1 MEEIS
6 KLHVQVAYV
15 CSCIQMHGGT
25 KELKEVENYSNIRV
39 FRQDYVYS
47 NGEPIHD
54 AMRVQNTWTR
64 PNKGRENELCKI
76 LGSSRVS

>member
-1 MEEIS
+1 
-6 KLHVQVAYV
+6 
-15 CSCIQMHGGT
+15 MHGGA
-25 KELKEVENYSNIRV
+25 KELEEVEGYSDIRL

-64 PNKGRENELCKI
+64 PNKGYQNECSK
-76 LGSSRVS
+76 VS

>member
-1 MEEIS
+1 
-6 KLHVQVAYV
+6 
-15 CSCIQMHGGT
+15 MHGGT

-64 PNKGRENELCKI
+64 PNKGRDNELSKI